1 MAKLTMET
9 NVGGKRMNTWVAHT
23 SAVREEIEVHT
34 AIIGEHARGIKRRW
48 RDTGASYVE
57 TETAKL
63 DGYVILNDERGIKG
77 AMAMEYGSDPHKGFP
92 DGTPAQ
98 AILHEA
104 AGIPMKE
111 SHPRSRRRKK
121 LYRWRKPRRRR

>member
-1 MAKLTMET
+1 MAKVTMERY
-9 NVGGKRMNTWVAHT
+9 VGGKRINDFIAH
-23 SAVREEIEVHT
+23 SQPVRDEIEVHT

-57 TETAKL
+57 TEVAKL
-63 DGYVILNDERGIKG
+63 DGYVILNDTRGIKG

-104 AGIPMKE
+104 AGIEIKHT
-111 SHPRSRRRKK
+111 HPRSRRRKK